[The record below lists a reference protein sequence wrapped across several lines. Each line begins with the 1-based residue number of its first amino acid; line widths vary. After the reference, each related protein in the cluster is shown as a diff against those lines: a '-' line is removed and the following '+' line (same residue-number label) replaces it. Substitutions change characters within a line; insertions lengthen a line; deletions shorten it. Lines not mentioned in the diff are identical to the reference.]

1 MCYND
6 GNKLLSIGDDDDSI
20 MFCEETKFDECIIT
34 PIPTKPVYRAGDLV
48 RILPIARESAG
59 YNDWCQ
65 EKKDMIEGTYE
76 IQDESNGICWVYN
89 KDKSEYF
96 YFPAWAVA
104 PAFPDEAEKAKKLKE
119 LEARMEQI
127 KKEIEALTK

>member
-1 MCYND
+1 
-6 GNKLLSIGDDDDSI
+6 
-20 MFCEETKFDECIIT
+20 MFCEETKFDECTLT
-34 PIPTKPVYRAGDLV
+34 PIPTKPNYQPGDLV
-48 RILPIARESAG
+48 TILPIARESAG

-65 EKKDMIEGTYE
+65 EKKDMIDLGTYE

-104 PAFPDEAEKAKKLKE
+104 PAFADEVAEIEKAEKLKILCE

-127 KKEIEALTK
+127 KKEIEALKN